1 MSDAQGQARQCPT
14 RTDGRV
20 ALFTHRVTASECQ
33 SRQRGMFHRC
43 FSCAY
48 NNAWVA
54 RHGLPAGEEVQDQP
68 LAGREAAPSGGAPSD
83 GPKDRAT
90 VPVAR

>member
-1 MSDAQGQARQCPT
+1 MSDSCDGQRQCPT
-14 RTDGRV
+14 RTDGRL

-48 NNAWVA
+48 NNSWVA
-54 RHGLPAGEEVQDQP
+54 RHGLPA
-68 LAGREAAPSGGAPSD
+68 AATAPPTESA
-83 GPKDRAT
+83 PAPAAAASTR
-90 VPVAR
+90 VAANAAR